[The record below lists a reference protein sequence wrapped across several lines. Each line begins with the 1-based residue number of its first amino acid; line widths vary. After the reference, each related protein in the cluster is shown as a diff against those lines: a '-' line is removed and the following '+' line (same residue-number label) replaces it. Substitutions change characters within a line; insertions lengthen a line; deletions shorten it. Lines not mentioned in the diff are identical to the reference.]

1 MNIIVLFFVNDL
13 APSYQEEIFSS
24 PKLPDKIRGPF
35 SRIFNL
41 MFLWPCIMN
50 WPYKIT
56 NVMHWILFIP

>member
-41 MFLWPCIMN
+41 MFL
-50 WPYKIT
+50 
-56 NVMHWILFIP
+56 